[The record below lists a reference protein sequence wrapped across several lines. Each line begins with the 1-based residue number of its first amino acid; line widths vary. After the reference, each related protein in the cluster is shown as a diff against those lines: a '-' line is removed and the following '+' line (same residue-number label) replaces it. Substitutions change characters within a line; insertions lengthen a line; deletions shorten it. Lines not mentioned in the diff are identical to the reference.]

1 LCETFRKANGR
12 SDTSMK
18 PSQLLVIAA
27 LLSFGSCG
35 QSRGEL
41 EGIESGL
48 PGDFRFLGRSAP
60 CYLEVRAQEARSI
73 RVNCFHIDGVLH
85 IHSNRFARMPRLR
98 GESWVDSLRREPR
111 ARVAIAGNIYRLR
124 AMPVDDQ
131 ILRVSILH
139 DRGYWYAWDGIT
151 VFRFVSLG
159 QLGDPS

>member
-1 LCETFRKANGR
+1 
-12 SDTSMK
+12 M
-18 PSQLLVIAA
+18 Q
-27 LLSFGSCG
+27 
-35 QSRGEL
+35 
-41 EGIESGL
+41 

-60 CYLEVRAQEARSI
+60 CYLEVQAQEARAI

-85 IHSNRFARMPRLR
+85 IHSNRFASMPRLR

-124 AMPVDDQ
+124 ATPVDQ
-131 ILRVSILH
+131 FLRVSILH

-159 QLGDPS
+159 QLEDPA

>member
-1 LCETFRKANGR
+1 
-12 SDTSMK
+12 MK
-18 PSQLLVIAA
+18 PSQLLLIAS
-27 LLSFGSCG
+27 LLSFASCG

-41 EGIESGL
+41 EGIESVQ

-60 CYLEVRAQEARSI
+60 CYLEVQAQEARAI

-98 GESWVDSLRREPR
+98 GESWVDTLRRETLV
-111 ARVAIAGNIYRLR
+111 RVAIAGNIYRLR
-124 AMPVDDQ
+124 ATPVDDQ
-131 ILRVSILH
+131 VLRVSILH

-159 QLGDPS
+159 SRKSPLRFPANSGNATLP